1 MYFKLDKQLLNI
13 RFLLYNS
20 MQGTKIVTVLEH
32 VEMACCKS
40 ANLSL
45 GSARKLR
52 ADRRSQLVLLDSV
65 VIPAA
70 VVDLHPVVPH
80 FQELGGKPTALSTVA
95 AVSAQQPVEQVKITL
110 HNITNEGTPHSVY
123 YIDK

>member
-1 MYFKLDKQLLNI
+1 MTTVYFKLDKQLLNI

-45 GSARKLR
+45 GSAGKLR

-70 VVDLHPVVPH
+70 VVYLHPVVPH
-80 FQELGGKPTALSTVA
+80 FQELVLVPQGKLERLFPAFLDLSA
-95 AVSAQQPVEQVKITL
+95 SSATS
-110 HNITNEGTPHSVY
+110 GA
-123 YIDK
+123 